1 MFLGSSKSRSLTGG
15 DSKSL
20 RAVHGTLKKHQW
32 QMDATKPITI
42 DRIIEANNPEKTLQ
56 NVTDYLYQNLGNL
69 IIKIPLKVLP
79 GRPVLY
85 EHVRKKR

>member
-15 DSKSL
+15 DSKFL
-20 RAVHGTLKKHQW
+20 RALQGTLKEYQR
-32 QMDATKPITI
+32 QIDAMKPITI

-56 NVTDYLYQNLGNL
+56 NVTDYLYQNPGNL

>member
-1 MFLGSSKSRSLTGG
+1 
-15 DSKSL
+15 
-20 RAVHGTLKKHQW
+20 
-32 QMDATKPITI
+32 MDAMKPITI

-56 NVTDYLYQNLGNL
+56 NVTDYLYQNPGNL

>member
-1 MFLGSSKSRSLTGG
+1 MVYGVTGG

-20 RAVHGTLKKHQW
+20 RAVTDTLKTYQW
-32 QMDATKPITI
+32 QMDAMKPITI
-42 DRIIEANNPEKTLQ
+42 DRIVDPDNPERTLQ
-56 NVTDYLYQNLGNL
+56 NVTDYLYQNPGNL

-79 GRPVLY
+79 GRPVRY

>member
-1 MFLGSSKSRSLTGG
+1 
-15 DSKSL
+15 
-20 RAVHGTLKKHQW
+20 
-32 QMDATKPITI
+32 MDAMQPMTI
-42 DRIIEANNPEKTLQ
+42 DKIVDPDHPEKTLQ
-56 NVTDYLYQNLGNL
+56 NVTDYLYPHPGNL